1 MIYSVVSCQNMNN
14 NQLASQPASPG
25 CTQKQKAPTFF
36 LFFSQPNDN
45 TEINLKKRE
54 REAFPFCL
62 KQTHIPLLPYCWQL
76 YHEGA
81 VISLLEL
88 LLYHSAACEALG
100 DSIVDLLDY
109 CHRTLLRSAAASA
122 SSRNHPSLADSPI
135 LKHLDVSHL
144 EANIAIRCIAI
155 LRFLA
160 GHADNLSE
168 IVTSR
173 MLTTT
178 DVPLL
183 AVQLLMD
190 QQPWIRRVRR
200 QSDGDDESGSRNDD
214 DEMLEIY
221 DNGQWRRCSH
231 DEASGSSGGQIHPV
245 AAHLWLL
252 LLSLLMSPVAPRKYD
267 LNDFRCQ
274 QLLKLRSSLNPYVI
288 DQIPPLAEF
297 EQWLVQLS
305 IVGAHQV
312 WRHSGSSLQK
322 PFILELVAEMRQ
334 LMLKQLAAEWTAI
347 LDGQRQFLS
356 DESPETIH
364 RLAAIYDPEHLEAT
378 FDHCTS
384 RHTTTEPTTT
394 TSAAAAADAA
404 GRQTN
409 IAGSSTCTLCAK
421 PALHRCSRCRR
432 QHYCSKECQ
441 VADWPNHNSDCKPA
455 LKPLTRRDGGHLNLL
470 LQQQH

>member
-1 MIYSVVSCQNMNN
+1 MDYEEDQLIEQTRLCQLEELASDRWLLHHQAVVQLSLKAVSQTAQLREETVYAKLMEAEKGFSKCGSHGSAQRFHFFFVTSFPVQVSLLVYDAILIEIWREEILPHLLKTESSLSPLMIYSV
-14 NQLASQPASPG
+14 
-25 CTQKQKAPTFF
+25 
-36 LFFSQPNDN
+36 
-45 TEINLKKRE
+45 
-54 REAFPFCL
+54 
-62 KQTHIPLLPYCWQL
+62 L

-109 CHRTLLRSAAASA
+109 CHRTLLRSAAATA

-200 QSDGDDESGSRNDD
+200 QSDVDDESGSRNNGGDDDD

-364 RLAAIYDPEHLEAT
+364 RFLCQL
-378 FDHCTS
+378 
-384 RHTTTEPTTT
+384 
-394 TSAAAAADAA
+394 
-404 GRQTN
+404 
-409 IAGSSTCTLCAK
+409 SSYIPLMTC
-421 PALHRCSRCRR
+421 
-432 QHYCSKECQ
+432 
-441 VADWPNHNSDCKPA
+441 
-455 LKPLTRRDGGHLNLL
+455 
-470 LQQQH
+470 